1 MKRLK
6 TAKNRSK
13 KSKFLNVELFERREK
28 ERIKSGNLK
37 TRTTFNTTQYTKNL
51 SELPNVTTQN
61 STFSS
66 IIRPYTSKSKNRN
79 IKNYFNSKDL
89 NLNSLTYNTFLTDS
103 PYWNSQSSRNNSKYN
118 YTDYIT
124 EDNKQIDLGLKDLK
138 KFEMLSH
145 RSNKSEPNRLI
156 KIKTKQLNFD
166 IDSLYDYIN
175 KTRDLKLMKYKLD
188 IKKERTIRLK
198 ETYLNEQEKI
208 DDIINSIEKTDK
220 LFNDAFNVKFNDYVK
235 ELEIKREIAKT
246 ENTNLLSEII
256 KQKNEIAQ
264 IESKIKKVEYEKNS
278 IIRWIFFQISI
289 KEKKLQL
296 PKHYKTL
303 IEETDENIKKIF
315 DEPSNFLN
323 DGIERT
329 KKSRD
334 SKRNFTRKA
343 TRKSTSNLEKAN
355 LSIKSQPPIGLYKN
369 ITLSEAQRIRNYKF
383 NLIYPTPDDFF
394 YALKKFEKDTIN
406 FINQYN
412 DLRNEIMEL
421 KKEKEIVEKEKE
433 KEILSGIGIIK
444 QKEFEL
450 KIQKNKLNL
459 LNREINILKS
469 NLSNPFN
476 QKEKVKRKDTRKSL
490 IEKSTIVIKK
500 KLYDHILTVYNTST
514 KIPLSEAINPNVLT
528 IKKINTKEEEMM
540 DMLSKIEIIFDY
552 LIGIMKNY
560 SKEKDI
566 YYELYKRIYNTIERN
581 RKLEKTRKQREE
593 ANERLVKLRERVE
606 ERNKKIYFLPKR
618 KVENYYLFM
627 VKKDGKIKKKELND
641 KELDIEDFM
650 DDNEDNNK

>member
-156 KIKTKQLNFD
+156 KNNYKSEKNELIGLKTKQLNYD
-166 IDSLYDYIN
+166 KDSLFDYIN

-246 ENTNLLSEII
+246 ENTNFQL
-256 KQKNEIAQ
+256 
-264 IESKIKKVEYEKNS
+264 
-278 IIRWIFFQISI
+278 IFR
-289 KEKKLQL
+289 
-296 PKHYKTL
+296 YC
-303 IEETDENIKKIF
+303 
-315 DEPSNFLN
+315 
-323 DGIERT
+323 G
-329 KKSRD
+329 
-334 SKRNFTRKA
+334 
-343 TRKSTSNLEKAN
+343 
-355 LSIKSQPPIGLYKN
+355 
-369 ITLSEAQRIRNYKF
+369 
-383 NLIYPTPDDFF
+383 
-394 YALKKFEKDTIN
+394 
-406 FINQYN
+406 
-412 DLRNEIMEL
+412 
-421 KKEKEIVEKEKE
+421 
-433 KEILSGIGIIK
+433 
-444 QKEFEL
+444 
-450 KIQKNKLNL
+450 
-459 LNREINILKS
+459 NR
-469 NLSNPFN
+469 
-476 QKEKVKRKDTRKSL
+476 
-490 IEKSTIVIKK
+490 
-500 KLYDHILTVYNTST
+500 
-514 KIPLSEAINPNVLT
+514 
-528 IKKINTKEEEMM
+528 
-540 DMLSKIEIIFDY
+540 
-552 LIGIMKNY
+552 
-560 SKEKDI
+560 
-566 YYELYKRIYNTIERN
+566 
-581 RKLEKTRKQREE
+581 
-593 ANERLVKLRERVE
+593 
-606 ERNKKIYFLPKR
+606 
-618 KVENYYLFM
+618 
-627 VKKDGKIKKKELND
+627 
-641 KELDIEDFM
+641 
-650 DDNEDNNK
+650 